1 MLNGADSAFPCGLQM
16 MSHDTLIVGGGI
28 GGAVLANLLSRGGK
42 RVAVLEKNLV
52 PPQIARPEI
61 LWPHTVQFLR
71 TLIPARDEHRWLLA
85 VEGLRFF
92 EGDALVGQISGR
104 AFQKAGIQPYST
116 AGRETRRLLL
126 VQADCEVLRGVEVR
140 GLLKEQGSVV
150 GVRAH
155 CLTDGSDREW
165 RAPWTVGD
173 DGPGSIVRRETGI
186 PLTTQG
192 ANLDMLSFGCEW
204 PQEFAAGM
212 AHIFLNPRHA
222 ATGIVVCGCIPQPEG
237 QAAGI
242 IGVRPRAFEDEA
254 TLRGNLAEFAGQDP
268 RLKLVLGQRVFPRD
282 FVRVQLKFGNC
293 PTFVH
298 PGAALI
304 GDAAHPVTPAGGQGA
319 NLAIADARC
328 LADAILR
335 GTDPLLADYDR
346 IRRRA
351 ANRSLR
357 LSRGAAWAFSL
368 PDSAL
373 AYAPLS
379 ALVRLADR
387 WPSLL
392 RLGLNTPATAFQ

>member
-1 MLNGADSAFPCGLQM
+1 

-28 GGAVLANLLSRGGK
+28 GGAVLANLLARGGK
-42 RVAVLEKNLV
+42 RVVVLEKNLV
-52 PPQIARPEI
+52 PPPIARPEI
-61 LWPHTVQFLR
+61 LWPHTVDFLR
-71 TLIPARDEHRWLLA
+71 TLIPAKDEHRWLLA
-85 VEGLRFF
+85 AEGLRFF
-92 EGDALVGQISGR
+92 ESGALVGQISGR
-104 AFQKAGIQPYST
+104 AFQRAGIQPWST

-126 VQADCEVLRGVEVR
+126 EQADCEVLRGVEVR
-140 GLLKEQGSVV
+140 GLLKEKGAVV
-150 GVRAH
+150 GVTAH
-155 CLTDGSDREW
+155 CVTDGSEREW
-165 RAPWTVGD
+165 RAPWTIGD
-173 DGPGSIVRRETGI
+173 DGPGSLVRRDAGI

-204 PQEFAAGM
+204 PQEFAAGN

-222 ATGIVVCGCIPQPEG
+222 ASGILVCACIPQPEG
-237 QAAGI
+237 RAAGI

-254 TLRGNLAEFAGQDP
+254 SLRGALAEFAGQDP
-268 RLKLVLGQRVFPRD
+268 RLKQILGKRVFPRD
-282 FVRVQLKFGNC
+282 FVRVQLKFGNS
-293 PTFVH
+293 PTYVH

-335 GTDPLLADYDR
+335 GNDPFLADYNR

-351 ANRSLR
+351 ATRSLR

-368 PDSAL
+368 PESAL
-373 AYAPLS
+373 AHVPLS
-379 ALVRLADR
+379 AVVRLADR

-392 RLGLNTPATAFQ
+392 RFALRTPATAFQ